1 MTVTA
6 LAKALDLNVL
16 TPGDGDAV
24 IESVYCGDLLSW
36 VMGRAEESCAWI
48 TIMSNQNVA
57 AVAVLVDMACVIL
70 AEGVSP
76 DADLLTRCQTQDICL
91 MTSEK
96 SAYELA
102 WQLHEALGL

>member
-1 MTVTA
+1 MTVKA
-6 LAKALDLNVL
+6 LADALELSIL
-16 TPGDGDAV
+16 SPGDPDAN

-36 VMGRAEESCAWI
+36 VMGRADEGCAWI

-70 AEGVSP
+70 AEGVNP
-76 DADLLTRCQTQDICL
+76 DADLLSRCQNQDICL

-102 WQLHEALGL
+102 WQLHELLKL